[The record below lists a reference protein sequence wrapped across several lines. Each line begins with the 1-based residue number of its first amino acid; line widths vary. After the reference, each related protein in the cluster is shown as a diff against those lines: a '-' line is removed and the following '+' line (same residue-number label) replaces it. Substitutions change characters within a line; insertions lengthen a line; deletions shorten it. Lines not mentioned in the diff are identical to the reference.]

1 MNEEYDVQTPVTDV
15 TENTEAQSA
24 EEIEEGIELTDTTS
38 QEEGKKEVKTYTAEE
53 VEKMVND
60 RINNLLPKKIERE
73 KRKMEKQ
80 YSDKLAKYEETDS
93 ILKAGLGTKD
103 ISESNQRMREFYK
116 EQGIDIPAYSKPR
129 YSEEDERAL
138 GELDAKKVISLGLDE
153 MQEEANNLADIGTDK
168 MTPRQKVMFTTL
180 AAELTHQK
188 QVKELA
194 ELGVKE
200 EILNDSEFKEFASQF
215 NSKTPIKN
223 VYEMYTKL
231 NQPVKPTVEKI
242 GSMKSMAQDKVKDY
256 YTEDEIRKLTDE
268 ELDNPKIWEAVRR
281 SMTMTQK

>member
-15 TENTEAQSA
+15 TENTEAQSV

-38 QEEGKKEVKTYTAEE
+38 QEEEKKEVKTYTAEE

-60 RINNLLPKKIERE
+60 RLNTLLPKKIERE

-129 YSEEDERAL
+129 YSEEDEKIL
-138 GELDAKKVISLGLDE
+138 GKAEASKIIDLGFEE
-153 MQEEANNLADIGTDK
+153 MQEEANRLAAIGVDK
-168 MTPRQKVMFTTL
+168 MTP
-180 AAELTHQK
+180 
-188 QVKELA
+188 
-194 ELGVKE
+194 
-200 EILNDSEFKEFASQF
+200 I
-215 NSKTPIKN
+215 KT
-223 VYEMYTKL
+223 VYEMYTATH
-231 NQPVKPTVEKI
+231 QPKQKAEKI
-242 GSMKSMAQDKVKDY
+242 GSMKNTVSKEEKDFYTPDEVKALTPEEWEKPGVWEKVMASQ
-256 YTEDEIRKLTDE
+256 RKW
-268 ELDNPKIWEAVRR
+268 K
-281 SMTMTQK
+281 

>member
-15 TENTEAQSA
+15 TENTDAQA
-24 EEIEEGIELTDTTS
+24 VEEIEEGIELTDTTS
-38 QEEGKKEVKTYTAEE
+38 QEEEKKEVKTYTAEE

-129 YSEEDERAL
+129 DSEEDEKIL
-138 GELDAKKVISLGLDE
+138 GQAEASKIIDLGFEE
-153 MQEEANNLADIGTDK
+153 MQEEANRLAAIGVDK
-168 MTPRQKVMFTTL
+168 MTPRDKVVFNIL
-180 AAELTHQK
+180 ADELTHQK

-223 VYEMYTKL
+223 VYEMYTKI
-231 NQPVKPTVEKI
+231 KPQKKYEQI
-242 GSMKSMAQDKVKDY
+242 GSMKNIKEPVQKDY
-256 YTEDEIRKLTDE
+256 YSNEEIAKMSPEEIRKNWDVIR
-268 ELDNPKIWEAVRR
+268 K
-281 SMTMTQK
+281 SMTAQN

>member
-15 TENTEAQSA
+15 TENTDAQA
-24 EEIEEGIELTDTTS
+24 VEQFEEGIELTDTTS
-38 QEEGKKEVKTYTAEE
+38 QEEEKKEVKTYTAEE

-60 RINNLLPKKIERE
+60 RLNTLLPKKIERE

-129 YSEEDERAL
+129 YSEEDEKIL
-138 GELDAKKVISLGLDE
+138 GQAEASKIIDLGFEE
-153 MQEEANNLADIGTDK
+153 MQEEANRLAAIGVDK
-168 MTPRQKVMFTTL
+168 MTPREKVIFNTL
-180 AAELTHQK
+180 ADELTHQK
-188 QVKELA
+188 QIKELA

-223 VYEMYTKL
+223 VYEMYTVTH
-231 NQPVKPTVEKI
+231 QPKQKAEKI
-242 GSMKSMAQDKVKDY
+242 GSMKNTVSKEEKDFYTPDEVKALTPEEWEKPGVWEKVMASQ
-256 YTEDEIRKLTDE
+256 RKW
-268 ELDNPKIWEAVRR
+268 K
-281 SMTMTQK
+281 

>member
-15 TENTEAQSA
+15 TENTEAQSV

-38 QEEGKKEVKTYTAEE
+38 QEEEKKEVKTYTAEE

-138 GELDAKKVISLGLDE
+138 GELDAKKVISLGFDE

-223 VYEMYTKL
+223 VYEMYTKI
-231 NQPVKPTVEKI
+231 KPQKKYEQI
-242 GSMKSMAQDKVKDY
+242 GSMKNIKETVQKDY
-256 YTEDEIRKLTDE
+256 YSNEEIAKMSPEEIRKNWDVIR
-268 ELDNPKIWEAVRR
+268 K
-281 SMTMTQK
+281 SMTAQN

>member
-15 TENTEAQSA
+15 TENTETQSA

-38 QEEGKKEVKTYTAEE
+38 QEEEKKEVKTYTAEE

-80 YSDKLAKYEETDS
+80 FSDKLAKYEETDS

-129 YSEEDERAL
+129 YSDEDEKIL
-138 GELDAKKVISLGLDE
+138 GQAEASKIIDLGFEE
-153 MQEEANNLADIGTDK
+153 MQEEANRLATIGVDK
-168 MTPRQKVMFTTL
+168 MTPREKVVFNTL
-180 AAELTHQK
+180 ADELTRQK

-223 VYEMYTKL
+223 VYEMYTKI
-231 NQPVKPTVEKI
+231 KPQKKYEQI
-242 GSMKSMAQDKVKDY
+242 GSMKNIKEPVQKDY
-256 YTEDEIRKLTDE
+256 YSNEEIAKMSPEEIRKNWDVIRE
-268 ELDNPKIWEAVRR
+268 
-281 SMTMTQK
+281 SMTAQN

>member
-1 MNEEYDVQTPVTDV
+1 MNEEMNVQTPVTDV
-15 TENTEAQSA
+15 TENTDAQA
-24 EEIEEGIELTDTTS
+24 VEQFEEGIELTDATS
-38 QEEGKKEVKTYTAEE
+38 QEEEKKEVKTYTAEE

-129 YSEEDERAL
+129 YSDEDEKIL
-138 GELDAKKVISLGLDE
+138 GQAEASKIIDLGFEE
-153 MQEEANNLADIGTDK
+153 MQEEANRLAAIGVDK
-168 MTPRQKVMFTTL
+168 MTPREKVIFNTL
-180 AAELTHQK
+180 ADELTHQK

-200 EILNDSEFKEFASQF
+200 EILNNSEFKEFASQF
-215 NSKTPIKN
+215 TSKTPIKT
-223 VYEMYTKL
+223 VYEMYTATH
-231 NQPVKPTVEKI
+231 QPKQKAEKI
-242 GSMKSMAQDKVKDY
+242 GSMKNTVSKEEKDFYTPDEVKALTPEEWEKPGVWEKVMASQ
-256 YTEDEIRKLTDE
+256 RKW
-268 ELDNPKIWEAVRR
+268 K
-281 SMTMTQK
+281 

>member
-1 MNEEYDVQTPVTDV
+1 MNEEMNVQTPVTDV
-15 TENTEAQSA
+15 TENTDAQA
-24 EEIEEGIELTDTTS
+24 VEQFEEGIELTDTTS
-38 QEEGKKEVKTYTAEE
+38 QEEEKKEVKTYTAEE

-129 YSEEDERAL
+129 YSDEDEKIL
-138 GELDAKKVISLGLDE
+138 GQAEASKIIDLGFEE
-153 MQEEANNLADIGTDK
+153 MQEEANRLAAIGVDK
-168 MTPRQKVMFTTL
+168 MTPREKVIFNTL
-180 AAELTHQK
+180 ADELTRQK

-200 EILNDSEFKEFASQF
+200 EILNNSEFKEFASQF
-215 NSKTPIKN
+215 TSKTPIKT
-223 VYEMYTKL
+223 VYEMYTATH
-231 NQPVKPTVEKI
+231 QPKQKAEKI
-242 GSMKSMAQDKVKDY
+242 GSMKNTVSKEEKDFYTPDEVKALTPEEWEKPGVWEKVMASQ
-256 YTEDEIRKLTDE
+256 RKW
-268 ELDNPKIWEAVRR
+268 K
-281 SMTMTQK
+281 

>member
-1 MNEEYDVQTPVTDV
+1 MNKEYDVQTPVTDV

-38 QEEGKKEVKTYTAEE
+38 QEEEKKEVKTYTAEE

-129 YSEEDERAL
+129 YSEEDEKIL
-138 GELDAKKVISLGLDE
+138 GQAEASKIIDLGFEE
-153 MQEEANNLADIGTDK
+153 MQEEANRLAAIGVDK
-168 MTPRQKVMFTTL
+168 MTPRDKVVFNIL
-180 AAELTHQK
+180 ADELTHQK

-223 VYEMYTKL
+223 VYEMYTKI
-231 NQPVKPTVEKI
+231 KPQKKYEQI
-242 GSMKSMAQDKVKDY
+242 GSMKNIKEPVQKDY
-256 YTEDEIRKLTDE
+256 YSNEEIAKMSPEEIRKNWDVIR
-268 ELDNPKIWEAVRR
+268 K
-281 SMTMTQK
+281 SMTAQN

>member
-1 MNEEYDVQTPVTDV
+1 MNEEMNVQTPVTDV
-15 TENTEAQSA
+15 TENTDAQA
-24 EEIEEGIELTDTTS
+24 VEQFEEGIELTDTTS
-38 QEEGKKEVKTYTAEE
+38 QEEEKKEVKTYTAEE

-60 RINNLLPKKIERE
+60 RLNTLLPKKIERE

-129 YSEEDERAL
+129 YSEEDEKIL
-138 GELDAKKVISLGLDE
+138 GQAEASKIIDLGFEE
-153 MQEEANNLADIGTDK
+153 MQEEANRLAAIGVDK
-168 MTPRQKVMFTTL
+168 MTPRDKVVFNIL
-180 AAELTHQK
+180 ADELTHQK

-223 VYEMYTKL
+223 VYEMYTKI
-231 NQPVKPTVEKI
+231 KPQKKYEQI
-242 GSMKSMAQDKVKDY
+242 GSMKNIKEPVQKDY
-256 YTEDEIRKLTDE
+256 YSNEEIAKMSPEEIRKNWDVIR
-268 ELDNPKIWEAVRR
+268 K
-281 SMTMTQK
+281 SMTAQN